1 MRAIAL
7 EADGSAPALIDLSVR
22 QPGPGELL
30 VRVRASSVNG
40 FDLAVVGGWVRQ
52 FMEYRFPV
60 VLGKDFAGTVEAV
73 GEGASAFAVG
83 DPVFGVVMTPYVGAD
98 GGFAEYL
105 VVGEQYGVAAV
116 PDGLDLGTA
125 GALGL
130 AGSAATTAL
139 DALGLKAGQT
149 VLISG
154 ATGGVGAIAVQY
166 AAAAGVRVLATGRP
180 GAEAD
185 LVLDLGAERAL
196 DWSGDLGR
204 EFRAIAPEGVD
215 GVLHLAGE
223 PGPLADLLAPGGC
236 LASTLMFGPDQHPAA
251 VSVVA
256 DPARARLER
265 LAADVVAGRLRLPI
279 SRTYELAEAPRALT
293 DFPGG
298 TLGKLAVAV
307 S

>member
-1 MRAIAL
+1 MRAIAIR
-7 EADGSAPALIDLSVR
+7 ADGSPPALIELPVR
-22 QPGPGELL
+22 EPGPGELL
-30 VRVRASSVNG
+30 VHVRASSVNG
-40 FDLAVVGGWVRQ
+40 FDLAVIGGWVRQ

-73 GEGASAFAVG
+73 GEGASSFAVG

-130 AGSAATTAL
+130 AGSAAATAL

-166 AAAAGVRVLATGRP
+166 AAAAGVRVLATARP

-196 DWSGDLGR
+196 DWSGDLAR

-215 GVLHLAGE
+215 AVLHLAGE
-223 PGPLADLLAPGGC
+223 PEQLANLLARGGC

-251 VSVVA
+251 VSVIA
-256 DPARARLER
+256 DPGRPRLER
-265 LAADVVAGRLRLPI
+265 LASDVVGGRLRLPV
-279 SRTYELAEAPRALT
+279 SRTYELAEAPRALA
-293 DFPGG
+293 DFTGG
-298 TLGKLAVAV
+298 TVGKLAVSV